1 MKPRLLLLIAVLLE
15 CLLVFLVLS
24 PRLSPAPSQPPP
36 ADSTQWRDDPTPEAE
51 RAIRRQLAWEKWKP
65 HLLWT
70 LLIGN
75 GAVVILCGVRSFRR
89 PASSLS

>member
-1 MKPRLLLLIAVLLE
+1 MKPRLLLLIAILLE
-15 CLLVFLVLS
+15 CLLLFLVLS
-24 PRLSPAPSQPPP
+24 PRTTQTQSQPPP

-65 HLLWT
+65 RLLWT

-75 GAVVILCGVRSFRR
+75 GAIVIFAGVRSFRR
-89 PASSLS
+89 SASS